1 MTSQPAYKQIQSYI
15 LRSID
20 LGIFKPETQIPTEL
34 ELCAQF
40 NVSRMT
46 VNKAISELSQK
57 GILSRIAGKG
67 TFVASKKHELPV
79 TKAFD
84 IFNEISLSGNK
95 YSGHQL
101 QLKVIAASAEIALQ
115 LGVMEGSD
123 IGYCKVLHFEND
135 IPLMLEERYVN
146 HAIAPDFVKQQFGD
160 TETPSGYL
168 QRHFPVSEMEHMIE
182 AALATKVIAQ
192 SLSIKEGSPCLQL
205 SRRTWTGTTLISYV
219 NMVTAGSRYKLKL
232 HSRIDN
238 S

>member
-1 MTSQPAYKQIQSYI
+1 MTLQPAYKQIQSYI

-57 GILSRIAGKG
+57 DPTSYCGQRHICRHS
-67 TFVASKKHELPV
+67 KHELLV

-84 IFNEISLSGNK
+84 IFDEISTSGNK

-101 QLKVIAASAEIALQ
+101 QLKIIPASAEIALQ
-115 LGVMEGSD
+115 LGISEGSD
-123 IGYCKVLHFEND
+123 VGYCKVLHFEND

-146 HAIAPDFVKQQFGD
+146 HAIVPDFVKQKYGD

-168 QRHFPVSEMEHMIE
+168 QRHFPVSEMEHTIE
-182 AALATKVIAQ
+182 AALATKSIAQ
-192 SLSIKEGSPCLQL
+192 SLSIKENSPF
-205 SRRTWTGTTLISYV
+205 TT
-219 NMVTAGSRYKLKL
+219 
-232 HSRIDN
+232 
-238 S
+238 

>member
-1 MTSQPAYKQIQSYI
+1 MTSKPAYKQIQSYI

-57 GILSRIAGKG
+57 GILNRIAGKG
-67 TFVASKKHELPV
+67 TFVATQKHELPV

-84 IFNEISLSGNK
+84 IFDEISVSGNK
-95 YSGHQL
+95 YAGHQL
-101 QLKVIAASAEIALQ
+101 QLKIIPATAEIALQ
-115 LGVMEGSD
+115 LGVTEGSD
-123 IGYCKVLHFEND
+123 IGYCKMLHFEND

-146 HAIAPDFVKQQFGD
+146 HSIAPEFVQQHFGNS
-160 TETPSGYL
+160 ETPSGYL
-168 QRHFPVSEMEHMIE
+168 QRHFPVSEMEHTIE
-182 AALATKVIAQ
+182 AILATKPIAQ
-192 SLSIKEGSPCLQL
+192 ALSIKEHAPCLQL
-205 SRRTWTGTTLISYV
+205 SRRTWTGSTLISYV
-219 NMVTAGSRYKLKL
+219 NMISAGSRYKLKL
-232 HSRIDN
+232 HSRIE

>member
-57 GILSRIAGKG
+57 GILNRIAGKG
-67 TFVASKKHELPV
+67 TFVATQKHELPV

-84 IFNEISLSGNK
+84 IFDEISTSGNK

-101 QLKVIAASAEIALQ
+101 QLKVIPASSEIALQ
-115 LGVMEGSD
+115 LGVTEGSE
-123 IGYCKVLHFEND
+123 IGYCKMLHFEND

-146 HAIAPDFVKQQFGD
+146 HAIAPEFTQQHYGD
-160 TETPSGYL
+160 NETPSGYL
-168 QRHFPVSEMEHMIE
+168 QRHFPVSEMEHTIE
-182 AALATKVIAQ
+182 AILASKAIANA
-192 SLSIKEGSPCLQL
+192 LSIKENAPCLQL
-205 SRRTWTGTTLISYV
+205 SRRTWTENTLISYV
-219 NMVTAGSRYKLKL
+219 NMISAGSRYKLKL

-238 S
+238 

>member
-67 TFVASKKHELPV
+67 TFVATQKHELPV

-84 IFNEISLSGNK
+84 IFDEISLSGNK

-115 LGVMEGSD
+115 LGVREGSD
-123 IGYCKVLHFEND
+123 VGYCKVLHFEND

-146 HAIAPDFVKQQFGD
+146 HAIAPDFVKQHFGD
-160 TETPSGYL
+160 AETPSGYL
-168 QRHFPVSEMEHMIE
+168 QRHFPVSEMEHTIE
-182 AALATKVIAQ
+182 AALATKAIAH

-205 SRRTWTGTTLISYV
+205 SRRTWTGTALISYV
-219 NMVTAGSRYKLKL
+219 NMITAGSRYKLKL
-232 HSRIDN
+232 HSRIE
-238 S
+238 SP

>member
-57 GILSRIAGKG
+57 GILSRKAGKG
-67 TFVASKKHELPV
+67 TFVASLKHELPV

-84 IFNEISLSGNK
+84 IFDEISLSGNK

-115 LGVMEGSD
+115 LDVMEGSD

-146 HAIAPDFVKQQFGD
+146 HAIVPDFVKQQFGD

-182 AALATKVIAQ
+182 VALSTKVIAQ